1 VALVDHSVRG
11 FTRGVVWVAAA
22 SFLGG
27 VVRQFPHVHFADAF
41 RVEGIGV
48 VTFALI
54 GGGVQK

>member
-1 VALVDHSVRG
+1 
-11 FTRGVVWVAAA
+11 
-22 SFLGG
+22 
-27 VVRQFPHVHFADAF
+27 VHFADAF